1 MMSPMHVVGSW
12 ALAFGLM
19 LSCPISAQNGVVSLA
34 NRKTDVL
41 ALDSWVLPG
50 LSFDG
55 ITEAA
60 LSARHDLLSA
70 MTDERPVLQ
79 VDWALAVHGWLRCAD
94 DAHLRVRFDKIT
106 TERNGSCPVPDEMLL
121 DSDQPWSRFGPGSG
135 VAAGARADWLRRTW
149 PWVSVLGEW
158 SSSVEV
164 GADRA
169 VESVPNLGGMYVE
182 DHGAFSRW
190 VIPSFGS
197 GSSAHFSRDFRR
209 CRRQLRRLNQ
219 PVMLDLRGNLGG
231 FRSRRHAVL
240 GVFLAV
246 PQWPEE
252 REREWSDT
260 LSVED
265 VVEAMPLVR
274 TSKVLAKPVAVMVD
288 GLSFS
293 ASLLLAD
300 AMELTGRAEVFGC
313 APLGKAG
320 GCTGSP
326 EPRTLPGSR
335 LVVDVPTRRTR
346 LAKVQKGPYDL
357 DKTAACDCLA
367 APWDNAVRWL
377 LTSDLDQRR

>member
-1 MMSPMHVVGSW
+1 MMSRMHVAGSW
-12 ALAFGLM
+12 VLAFGLM
-19 LSCPISAQNGVVSLA
+19 LSCPSSAQNGVVSLA
-34 NRKTDVL
+34 NRKTDVV

-55 ITEAA
+55 MSEAA

-70 MTDERPVLQ
+70 MTDERQVRE
-79 VDWALAVHGWLRCAD
+79 VDWALAVHGWLRCAG

-106 TERNGSCPVPDEMLL
+106 TERNRSCPVSDEMLL
-121 DSDQPWSRFGPGSG
+121 DSDQPWSRFGPGLV
-135 VAAGARADWLRRTW
+135 VAPGARADWLRRTW
-149 PWVSVLGEW
+149 PWVSVLAEW
-158 SSSVEV
+158 PSSVEV
-164 GADRA
+164 DAERA
-169 VESVPNLGGMYVE
+169 VKSVPSLGGMYVE

-197 GSSAHFSRDFRR
+197 GSSAQFSRDFRR
-209 CRRQLRRLNQ
+209 CRRQLRRLGQ

-252 REREWSDT
+252 RELAWSDT

-274 TSKVLAKPVAVMVD
+274 TSKVLAKPLAVMVD

-300 AMELTGRAEVFGC
+300 ALELTGRAEIFGC

-346 LAKVQKGPYDL
+346 LALVKKGSYDL

-367 APWDNAVRWL
+367 APWGRAVRWL
-377 LTSDLDQRR
+377 LTSDLEQRR

>member
-1 MMSPMHVVGSW
+1 MMSRMHVAGSW
-12 ALAFGLM
+12 VLAFGLM
-19 LSCPISAQNGVVSLA
+19 LSCPSSAQNGVVSLA
-34 NRKTDVL
+34 NRKTDVV

-55 ITEAA
+55 MSEAA

-70 MTDERPVLQ
+70 MTDERQVRE
-79 VDWALAVHGWLRCAD
+79 VDWALAVHGWLRCAG

-106 TERNGSCPVPDEMLL
+106 TERNRSCPVSDEMLL
-121 DSDQPWSRFGPGSG
+121 DSDQPWSRFGPGLV
-135 VAAGARADWLRRTW
+135 VAPGARADWLRRTW
-149 PWVSVLGEW
+149 PWVSVLADW
-158 SSSVEV
+158 PSSVEV
-164 GADRA
+164 DAERA
-169 VESVPNLGGMYVE
+169 VKSVPSLGGMYVE

-197 GSSAHFSRDFRR
+197 GSSAQFSRDFRR
-209 CRRQLRRLNQ
+209 CRRQLRRLGQ

-252 REREWSDT
+252 RELAWSDT

-274 TSKVLAKPVAVMVD
+274 TSKVLAKPLAVMVD

-300 AMELTGRAEVFGC
+300 ALELTGRAEIFGC

-346 LAKVQKGPYDL
+346 LALVKKGSYDL

-367 APWDNAVRWL
+367 APWDRAVRWL
-377 LTSDLDQRR
+377 LTSDLEQRR